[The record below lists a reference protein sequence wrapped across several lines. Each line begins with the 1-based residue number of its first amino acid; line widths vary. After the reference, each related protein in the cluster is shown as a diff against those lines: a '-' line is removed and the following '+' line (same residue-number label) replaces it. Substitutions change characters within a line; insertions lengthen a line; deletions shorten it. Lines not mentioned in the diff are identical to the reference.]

1 MNAFLQLGNRV
12 GSIKQ
17 FVEAS
22 DNGNGLRYRGDVG
35 VSHLVYFPYKK
46 VKNDDD
52 GTVTKELIALQAG
65 VHDWT
70 TTDGK
75 YHATICTNGKVLK
88 DKDGTVLFDGT
99 CPFCNRVSDAWEI
112 YKYRMKYEEET
123 CGLTGDALAIHL
135 RGTEDKKK
143 QGISTEFNR
152 ERKVK
157 EAKSFMYVLV
167 ALIETDNNLN
177 PVIGQDGV
185 PAYSLKVMRLSEGQV
200 EKLTQA
206 LKATGDES
214 LCGMEFV
221 FAYPAIDSGDRNTQ
235 LMQAMQQR
243 TVNVRGEKAMVS
255 VKFPEFANH
264 VNEDA
269 RTFEWDGL
277 ERAFPEFT
285 EISASSLKKTVEDM
299 FTEWDKYAIEKK
311 EADEK
316 RKNGEQVEEPLY
328 LEYAKSNTARNPA
341 LSTTTTT
348 TTGGVEMPKLGSGT
362 AFTEEMNPPVE
373 KAPLSELDVNME
385 I

>member
-1 MNAFLQLGNRV
+1 
-12 GSIKQ
+12 
-17 FVEAS
+17 
-22 DNGNGLRYRGDVG
+22 
-35 VSHLVYFPYKK
+35 
-46 VKNDDD
+46 
-52 GTVTKELIALQAG
+52 
-65 VHDWT
+65 
-70 TTDGK
+70 
-75 YHATICTNGKVLK
+75 
-88 DKDGTVLFDGT
+88 
-99 CPFCNRVSDAWEI
+99 
-112 YKYRMKYEEET
+112 
-123 CGLTGDALAIHL
+123 
-135 RGTEDKKK
+135 
-143 QGISTEFNR
+143 
-152 ERKVK
+152 
-157 EAKSFMYVLV
+157 
-167 ALIETDNNLN
+167 
-177 PVIGQDGV
+177 
-185 PAYSLKVMRLSEGQV
+185 
-200 EKLTQA
+200 
-206 LKATGDES
+206 
-214 LCGMEFV
+214 MEFV

-255 VKFPEFANH
+255 VKFPEFANR

-328 LEYAKSNTARNPA
+328 LEYAKSNTASNPA

-348 TTGGVEMPKLGSGT
+348 TAGGVEMPKLGSGT

-373 KAPLSELDVNME
+373 NAPLSELDVNME